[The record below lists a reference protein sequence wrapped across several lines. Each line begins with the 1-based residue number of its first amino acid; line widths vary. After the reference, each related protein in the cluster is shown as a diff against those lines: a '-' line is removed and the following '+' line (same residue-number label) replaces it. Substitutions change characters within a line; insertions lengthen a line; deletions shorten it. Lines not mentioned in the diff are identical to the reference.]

1 MPFMSVVT
9 HGTMFILGAFLAES
23 VRPLVARAGRALRPV
38 AKNAI
43 RETLLARDGLRAI
56 AAEARAEVGVSA
68 TGELRSFPI
77 ERRMIDE

>member
-1 MPFMSVVT
+1 MPFLSVVT

-43 RETLLARDGLRAI
+43 RETLLAREGLRAI
-56 AAEARAEVGVSA
+56 AAEARAEVEVGG
-68 TGELRSFPI
+68 TGDLRSFPV

>member
-23 VRPLVARAGRALRPV
+23 VRPLVSRAGRALRPV

-43 RETLLARDGLRAI
+43 RETLLAREGLRAI
-56 AAEARAEVGVSA
+56 AAEARAEAGA

>member
-1 MPFMSVVT
+1 
-9 HGTMFILGAFLAES
+9 MFILGAFLAES

-43 RETLLARDGLRAI
+43 RETMLAREGLRAI
-56 AAEARAEVGVSA
+56 AAEARAEVGG
-68 TGELRSFPI
+68 TGELRAFPV

>member
-1 MPFMSVVT
+1 MPFLSVVT

-43 RETLLARDGLRAI
+43 RETLLAREGLRAI
-56 AAEARAEVGVSA
+56 AAEARAEAGV
-68 TGELRSFPI
+68 TGELRAFPV

>member
-1 MPFMSVVT
+1 MPFLSVVT

-56 AAEARAEVGVSA
+56 AAEARAEVEVGGS
-68 TGELRSFPI
+68 GELRAFPV